1 MRSRS
6 FSIYKLT
13 DVAELINP
21 VLLKG
26 PIIATDDNLIDAVN
40 GIFSL
45 NQPSAASTGP
55 NDHGLLMSQIATFR
69 LCSQYAVKYIQDL
82 NHHQVFGVIGLY
94 LRVLITFHKWRN
106 S

>member
-45 NQPSAASTGP
+45 P
-55 NDHGLLMSQIATFR
+55 LLQALTTMDF
-69 LCSQYAVKYIQDL
+69 
-82 NHHQVFGVIGLY
+82 
-94 LRVLITFHKWRN
+94 
-106 S
+106 

>member
-55 NDHGLLMSQIATFR
+55 NDHGLLMSFKINE
-69 LCSQYAVKYIQDL
+69 SNSYIQIMFSIRGKIYSRFKSSSGVWS
-82 NHHQVFGVIGLY
+82 NWSVFTGVNYIP
-94 LRVLITFHKWRN
+94 
-106 S
+106 